1 MAIHLAPSGRTY
13 TIPEEVAAE
22 IVGLKKQVEALKAQL
37 PPPPG
42 KGGK

>member
-22 IVGLKKQVEALKAQL
+22 IVGLRNRSRRSKRRGGRRRE
-37 PPPPG
+37 